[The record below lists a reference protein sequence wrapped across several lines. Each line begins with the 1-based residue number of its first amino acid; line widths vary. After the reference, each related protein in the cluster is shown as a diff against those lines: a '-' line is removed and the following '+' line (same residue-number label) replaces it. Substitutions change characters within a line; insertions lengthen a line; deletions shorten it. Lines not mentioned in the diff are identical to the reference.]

1 MLPKEVLN
9 PRIGHSSHLWAGG
22 RSSLLS
28 LVVAAAKRPD
38 LRPLLCM
45 GSGMAGQFLTFLP
58 VLGIRIRRI
67 RFVLG
72 WHGSGSISQR
82 YGSGSGSFP
91 FLINN
96 ACKIK
101 CLASLKSLKKEVGS
115 GVGSGSICQRCGSG
129 AGSAP
134 KCHGFPTL
142 LPTSK

>member
-1 MLPKEVLN
+1 MWP
-9 PRIGHSSHLWAGG
+9 GG

-45 GSGMAGQFLTFLP
+45 GSGMVGQFLTFQT
-58 VLGIRIRRI
+58 VLEIRIRRI

-82 YGSGSGSFP
+82 YVSGSFP

-96 ACKIK
+96 ASKIK
-101 CLASLKSLKKEVGS
+101 FDKKFLK
-115 GVGSGSICQRCGSG
+115 I
-129 AGSAP
+129 
-134 KCHGFPTL
+134 FNF
-142 LPTSK
+142 